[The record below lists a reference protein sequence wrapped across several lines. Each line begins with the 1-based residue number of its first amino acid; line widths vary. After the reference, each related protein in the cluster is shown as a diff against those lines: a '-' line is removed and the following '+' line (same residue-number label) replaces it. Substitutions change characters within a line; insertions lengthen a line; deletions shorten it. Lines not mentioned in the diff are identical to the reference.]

1 MAPAL
6 YNVIGLELR
15 NGQYFCRARVRV
27 QGIAEARRAAR
38 SFRGRSY
45 CSDVVIEKLNTYNH
59 TAPIIPIEHWR
70 YVPKE
75 HNPLQGFWKKLDCNG
90 SPLI

>member
-1 MAPAL
+1 MTRTL

-15 NGQYFCRARVRV
+15 NGQYFCRAAVRG

-38 SFRGRSY
+38 SFRGRGY
-45 CSDVVIEKLNTYNH
+45 CSDVVIEKLVTYDYTH
-59 TAPIIPIEHWR
+59 PIIPIEHWR

-75 HNPLQGFWKKLDCNG
+75 HNPLRGFWKKLTCDG
-90 SPLI
+90 TPL